1 MNILQLICSCLSLAL
16 FILLVATISFNQ
28 SMYSVGENEGSV
40 QVVLIFNSA
49 SSIDIT
55 VEVADENDSAIGKTL
70 LLFSLRVLL
79 LTVLPNR

>member
-1 MNILQLICSCLSLAL
+1 
-16 FILLVATISFNQ
+16 
-28 SMYSVGENEGSV
+28 MYSVGENEGSV

-55 VEVADENDSAIGKTL
+55 VEVADESDNAIGKTL
-70 LLFSLRVLL
+70 LLFNLRVLL

>member
-1 MNILQLICSCLSLAL
+1 
-16 FILLVATISFNQ
+16 
-28 SMYSVGENEGSV
+28 MYSVDENEGSV

-49 SSIDIT
+49 SSTDIT
-55 VEVADENDSAIGKTL
+55 VQVVDESNSAIGKTL

>member
-1 MNILQLICSCLSLAL
+1 
-16 FILLVATISFNQ
+16 
-28 SMYSVGENEGSV
+28 MYNVGENEGSV